1 MSENLLIT
9 HNWFQLKSFFEA
21 IGYIQVP
28 SSTVGVPQ
36 NFLYFKNDKGLTI
49 GFEKSNK
56 ISIYTVKRILARVG
70 LNYEYFVM
78 VFYGNNDKSA
88 SS

>member
-1 MSENLLIT
+1 MAENLIIT
-9 HNWFQLKSFFEA
+9 HNWFQIKSFFEA
-21 IGYIQVP
+21 IGYTQVP
-28 SSTVGVPQ
+28 SRTVGVPE
-36 NFLYFKNDKGLTI
+36 NFLYFRNDKGRTI

-56 ISIYTVKRILARVG
+56 ISIYAVKRILARVG

-78 VFYGNNDKSA
+78 VFYGNNNKSA